1 MGPVKP
7 TTSIPGV
14 ADGAADRVPGLR
26 ERKKIRTRSTLVDV
40 AAELCLQQGYDNTT
54 VEQIADAAE
63 VSPRTFSRYFPTKD
77 AVITAIVEDVACFV
91 AAELAGQPS
100 GITEYEALLR
110 AHLAVIDRP
119 ANFKRMA
126 ALIEIVNSSAS
137 LAMASIPFRPE
148 PDRFPTVVQTAKRM
162 GLSSDHEAVHL
173 VVGSWTVVMNIACY
187 GLGTPGQ
194 PPIEPE
200 VVKARITAAYEM
212 LVRTWQPW
220 EPTSQPGQQPPAGT
234 AQR

>member
-1 MGPVKP
+1 
-7 TTSIPGV
+7 V

-40 AAELCLQQGYDNTT
+40 AVTLCLQQGYDNTT

-77 AVITAIVEDVACFV
+77 SVITAIVEDVAYLV
-91 AAELAGQPS
+91 AAELAIQPG

-110 AHLAVIDRP
+110 AHLAVVGHP
-119 ANFKRMA
+119 AHFKRIA

-137 LAMASIPFRPE
+137 LAMASIPYRPE
-148 PDRFPTVVQTAKRM
+148 PDRFPTVVQIAKRM
-162 GLSSDHEAVHL
+162 GLPTDHEAVHV
-173 VVGSWTVVMNIACY
+173 VVGSWTVVMNTACY
-187 GLGTPGQ
+187 GLGRPGQ

-200 VVKARITAAYEM
+200 IVSARVTAAHETF
-212 LVRTWQPW
+212 VRTWQPW
-220 EPTSQPGQQPPAGT
+220 EPTSQQGQRPPAGT
-234 AQR
+234 PRR